1 MPSVCLWFSSGTPV
15 FLHHCNLEYE
25 NSTNCRID
33 FGYGNIFHLIF
44 VYYYW
49 SLIAD
54 FSAWPWPKT
63 RKRNYF
69 GSVWIWYA
77 HWLQK
82 ICFFLLC
89 LFNTY
94 FTFLSSIDLFYQEIH
109 LKIALC
115 KIHSYVLWVMTSTCN
130 DRCNTKRPIKVT
142 GNIYKEHI
150 RVIVVIL
157 YSVSYG

>member
-1 MPSVCLWFSSGTPV
+1 MQNFRPDLDLKQEKEIILVVFESDMRIDYKRYAFFYCV
-15 FLHHCNLEYE
+15 FLTHISPFY
-25 NSTNCRID
+25 
-33 FGYGNIFHLIF
+33 
-44 VYYYW
+44 
-49 SLIAD
+49 
-54 FSAWPWPKT
+54 
-63 RKRNYF
+63 
-69 GSVWIWYA
+69 
-77 HWLQK
+77 
-82 ICFFLLC
+82 
-89 LFNTY
+89 
-94 FTFLSSIDLFYQEIH
+94 LFYQEIH